1 MTEITNTNTLDRD
14 TFNRLRRLYII
25 ALGAIAISLVTSQ
38 ILIRQYL
45 ADQEDDSRLVNVAG
59 RQRMLSQKLG
69 KEALLLSL
77 YQSDFERRALEDTLL
92 ATKTSWETAH
102 NALLSGDEKL
112 GIAPGNSPEISKM
125 FEGIQPHFENIV
137 ANTNSLIQYSR
148 ENSRD
153 SVAFQTSVNTIL
165 SSSREFLS
173 KMEEIVNQYDFE
185 AKEKV
190 ESLKQLELIITLFT
204 LLVLLAEFLI
214 IFWPSAKA
222 MKASIRVL
230 MEAEKKA
237 IKMAKDADLLSQA
250 KEKSVRELRALSQAM
265 DQILLFARIT
275 PDGHI
280 THIGDRFAKLVKFQK
295 FNQNAKFSEVLTV
308 QENERL
314 TIDRII
320 SENKKSG
327 WQGELKATTPSGQD
341 LWLDFSMI
349 PFHSGE
355 KSELIIICLDITKR
369 KEAQLEVEQLTKKS
383 FEEKMHQQNAI
394 SRQIIENQ
402 ENEQNRIAKDIH
414 DGIGQMLTGLKYLL
428 ESVDLSEGEKAQVK
442 LDKLKEL
449 TTNIIKGV
457 RTATFNLTPP
467 ELKDYGIVPA
477 LTELTQELSKLTGK
491 EIILMNKSDFNRRL
505 DSLVEINLY
514 RITQEAINNAIKYAE
529 STLILV
535 TISHSEKILSIT
547 IDDNGKGFDKKTL
560 KPKPDKD
567 GGMGLTFMQE
577 RIKYINGRLFI
588 NSSPQKG
595 TKVTLNIPL
604 V

>member
-1 MTEITNTNTLDRD
+1 MTENTNTLDRD

-25 ALGAIAISLVTSQ
+25 ALGAIAISLITSQ

-59 RQRMLSQKLG
+59 RQRMLSQKLS
-69 KEALLLSL
+69 KEALQLSL
-77 YQSDFERRALEDTLL
+77 DQPDFARRALEDTLL
-92 ATKTSWETAH
+92 ATKTNLERAH
-102 NALLSGDEKL
+102 NALLNGDEKL
-112 GIAPGNSPEISKM
+112 GLNPGNSPEISEM

-137 ANTNSLIQYSR
+137 TNTNSLIQLSG
-148 ENSRD
+148 ENILD
-153 SVAFQTSVNTIL
+153 SLAIGNSVSNIL
-165 SSSREFLS
+165 NSSGEFLA

-190 ESLKQLELIITLFT
+190 QSLKHLETIITLFT

-222 MKASIRVL
+222 MRASIQVL

-295 FNQNAKFSEVLTV
+295 FNQNAKLSEVIST

-327 WQGELKATTPSGQD
+327 WQGELKATTPNGQD

-349 PFHSGE
+349 PFNSGE
-355 KSELIIICLDITKR
+355 ISELIIICLDITKR
-369 KEAQLEVEQLTKKS
+369 KEAQLEVEQLTKES
-383 FEEKMHQQNAI
+383 FEEKMLQQNAI

-428 ESVDLSEGEKAQVK
+428 ESVDLSEGEKAQAK
-442 LDKLKEL
+442 LEKLKEL
-449 TTNIIKGV
+449 TANIIKGV

-491 EIILMNKSDFNRRL
+491 DIILMNKSDFNRRL

-547 IDDNGKGFDKKTL
+547 VDDNGKGFDKKTL
-560 KPKPDKD
+560 KAKPDKD

>member
-1 MTEITNTNTLDRD
+1 M
-14 TFNRLRRLYII
+14 
-25 ALGAIAISLVTSQ
+25 
-38 ILIRQYL
+38 
-45 ADQEDDSRLVNVAG
+45 
-59 RQRMLSQKLG
+59 
-69 KEALLLSL
+69 
-77 YQSDFERRALEDTLL
+77 
-92 ATKTSWETAH
+92 
-102 NALLSGDEKL
+102 
-112 GIAPGNSPEISKM
+112 GIKPGNSPEVSKM
-125 FEGIQPHFENIV
+125 FEDIQPHFESIV
-137 ANTNSLIQYSR
+137 AHTNSIIQLSKEHLLDSADFQQAADEILIHG
-148 ENSRD
+148 N
-153 SVAFQTSVNTIL
+153 
-165 SSSREFLS
+165 EFLS
-173 KMEEIVNQYDFE
+173 KMEKIVNQYDFE

-190 ESLKQLELIITLFT
+190 ENLQQLELIITLFT

-222 MKASIRVL
+222 MKASIHEL
-230 MEAEKKA
+230 LEAEKKA

-265 DQILLFARIT
+265 DQILLFARIS

-295 FNQNAKFSEVLTV
+295 FNQNAKFSDVLSPL
-308 QENERL
+308 ENERL
-314 TIDRII
+314 TLDRII
-320 SENKKSG
+320 AENKKSG
-327 WQGELKATTPSGQD
+327 WQGEIKATTPGGQD
-341 LWLDFSMI
+341 LWLDLSMI
-349 PFHSGE
+349 PFHAGE
-355 KSELIIICLDITKR
+355 ISELIIICLDITKR
-369 KEAQLEVEQLTKKS
+369 KEAQLEVQQLTRES
-383 FEEKMHQQNAI
+383 FEEKMLQQNVI

-428 ESVDLSEGEKAQVK
+428 ESVDLSEGEKAQTK

-449 TTNIIKGV
+449 TANIIKGV

-467 ELKDYGIVPA
+467 ELKDYGLVPA
-477 LTELTQELSKLTGK
+477 LTELTQELAKLTGK
-491 EIILMNKSDFNRRL
+491 EIILMNKSDFNQRL

-535 TISHSEKILSIT
+535 TVSHSSKILSIT
-547 IDDNGKGFDKKTL
+547 IDDNGKGFDRKAIT
-560 KPKPDKD
+560 PKSDKD

-604 V
+604 I

>member
-1 MTEITNTNTLDRD
+1 MTEKTNSLDQD
-14 TFNRLRRLYII
+14 TFTRLKRLYLI
-25 ALGAIAISLVTSQ
+25 ALGAIAISLITSQ

-59 RQRMLSQKLG
+59 RQRMLSQKLS
-69 KEALLLSL
+69 KEALILSL
-77 YQSDFERRALEDTLL
+77 SPADFERKAMEDTLL
-92 ATKTSWETAH
+92 ATKTAWETAH
-102 NALLSGDEKL
+102 LALQFGDKKL
-112 GIAPGNSPEISKM
+112 GLNPGNSPEIMKM
-125 FEGIQPHFENIV
+125 FEGIQASFDTIV
-137 ANTNSLIQYSR
+137 INTNSLIQLSR
-148 ENSRD
+148 ANSD
-153 SVAFQTSVNTIL
+153 SLHLNLPVAKIL
-165 SSSREFLS
+165 DSSKKFLS
-173 KMEEIVNQYDFE
+173 KMEEIVNRYDFE

-190 ESLKQLELIITLFT
+190 ESLKRLELIITLFT
-204 LLVLLAEFLI
+204 LLILVAEFFI

-222 MKASIRVL
+222 MRASIHEL
-230 MEAEKKA
+230 METEKKA
-237 IKMAKDADLLSQA
+237 IKMAQDADFLSQA

-265 DQILLFARIT
+265 DQILLFARIS

-280 THIGDRFAKLVKFQK
+280 THIGDRFAKLLKFQK

-308 QENERL
+308 QENEQL

-327 WQGELKATTPSGQD
+327 WQGELKATTPGGQD

-349 PFHSGE
+349 PFFSGE

-369 KEAQLEVEQLTKKS
+369 KEAQLEVAQLTKES
-383 FEEKMHQQNAI
+383 FEEKMLQQNAI

-428 ESVDLSEGEKAQVK
+428 ESVDLSEGEKAQLK
-442 LDKLKEL
+442 LEKLKEL

-491 EIILMNKSDFNRRL
+491 DIILMNKSDFNRRL

-547 IDDNGKGFDKKTL
+547 IDDNGKGFDKKLL
-560 KPKPDKD
+560 KPKPDKN

-604 V
+604 Q

>member
-1 MTEITNTNTLDRD
+1 MTENTNTLDRD

-25 ALGAIAISLVTSQ
+25 ALGAIAISLITSQ

-59 RQRMLSQKLG
+59 RQRMLSQKLS

-77 YQSDFERRALEDTLL
+77 DQSDFQRRALEDTLL
-92 ATKTSWETAH
+92 ETKTDWERAH
-102 NALLSGDEKL
+102 NALLIGDENL
-112 GIAPGNSPEISKM
+112 GLNPGNSPEISKM
-125 FEGIQPHFENIV
+125 FEGIQPHFETIV
-137 ANTNSLIQYSR
+137 SNTNSLIQLSK
-148 ENSRD
+148 ENIGD
-153 SVAFQTSVNTIL
+153 SLAFQSSVTNIL
-165 SSSREFLS
+165 SSSSEFLT

-295 FNQNAKFSEVLTV
+295 FNQNAKFSDVLTE

-327 WQGELKATTPSGQD
+327 WQGELKATAPSGQD

-355 KSELIIICLDITKR
+355 ISELIIICLDITKR
-369 KEAQLEVEQLTKKS
+369 KEAQLEVQQLTKES
-383 FEEKMHQQNAI
+383 FEEKMLQQNVL

-442 LDKLKEL
+442 LEKLKEL

-491 EIILMNKSDFNRRL
+491 DIILMNKSDFNRRL

-547 IDDNGKGFDKKTL
+547 IDDNGKGFDKKAL

>member
-1 MTEITNTNTLDRD
+1 MTEKTNSLDQD
-14 TFNRLRRLYII
+14 TFTRLKRLYLI
-25 ALGAIAISLVTSQ
+25 ALGAIAISLITSQ

-59 RQRMLSQKLG
+59 RQRMLSQKLS
-69 KEALLLSL
+69 KEALILSL
-77 YQSDFERRALEDTLL
+77 NPADFERKAMEDTLL
-92 ATKTSWETAH
+92 ATKTAWETAH
-102 NALLSGDEKL
+102 LALQFGDKKL
-112 GIAPGNSPEISKM
+112 GLNPGNSPEIMKM
-125 FEGIQPHFENIV
+125 FEGIQASFDTIV
-137 ANTNSLIQYSR
+137 INTNSLIQLSR
-148 ENSRD
+148 ANSD
-153 SVAFQTSVNTIL
+153 SLHLNLPVAKIL
-165 SSSREFLS
+165 DSSKKFLS
-173 KMEEIVNQYDFE
+173 KMEEIVNRYDFE

-190 ESLKQLELIITLFT
+190 ESLKRLELIITLFT
-204 LLVLLAEFLI
+204 LLILVAEFFI

-222 MKASIRVL
+222 MRASIHEL

-237 IKMAKDADLLSQA
+237 IKMAQDADFLSQA

-265 DQILLFARIT
+265 DQILLFARIS

-280 THIGDRFAKLVKFQK
+280 THIGDRFAKLLKFPK
-295 FNQNAKFSEVLTV
+295 FNQNAKFSEVITI
-308 QENERL
+308 QETERL

-327 WQGELKATTPSGQD
+327 WQGEVKATTPDGQD

-349 PFHSGE
+349 PFFSGE

-369 KEAQLEVEQLTKKS
+369 KEAQLEVAQLTKES
-383 FEEKMHQQNAI
+383 FEEKMLQQNAI

-428 ESVDLSEGEKAQVK
+428 ESVDLSEGEKAQLK
-442 LDKLKEL
+442 LEKLKEL

-491 EIILMNKSDFNRRL
+491 DIILMNKSDFNRRL

-547 IDDNGKGFDKKTL
+547 IDDNGKGFDKKLL
-560 KPKPDKD
+560 KPKPDKN

-604 V
+604 Q

>member
-1 MTEITNTNTLDRD
+1 MTEKTNSLDQD
-14 TFNRLRRLYII
+14 TFTRLKRLYLI
-25 ALGAIAISLVTSQ
+25 ALGAIAISLITSQ

-59 RQRMLSQKLG
+59 RQRMLSQKLS
-69 KEALLLSL
+69 KEALILSL
-77 YQSDFERRALEDTLL
+77 NPADFERKAMEDTLL
-92 ATKTSWETAH
+92 ATKTAWETAH
-102 NALLSGDEKL
+102 LALQFGDKKL
-112 GIAPGNSPEISKM
+112 GLNPGNSPEIMKM
-125 FEGIQPHFENIV
+125 FEGIQASFDTIV
-137 ANTNSLIQYSR
+137 INTNSLIQLSR
-148 ENSRD
+148 ANSD
-153 SVAFQTSVNTIL
+153 SLHLNLPVAKIL
-165 SSSREFLS
+165 DSSKKFLS
-173 KMEEIVNQYDFE
+173 KMEEIVNRYDFE

-190 ESLKQLELIITLFT
+190 ESLKRLELIITLFT
-204 LLVLLAEFLI
+204 LLILVAEFFI

-222 MKASIRVL
+222 MRASIHEL
-230 MEAEKKA
+230 METEKKA
-237 IKMAKDADLLSQA
+237 IKMAQDADFLSQA

-265 DQILLFARIT
+265 DQILLFARIS

-280 THIGDRFAKLVKFQK
+280 THIGDRFAKLLKFQK

-308 QENERL
+308 QENEQL

-327 WQGELKATTPSGQD
+327 WQGELKATTPGGQD

-349 PFHSGE
+349 PFFSGE

-369 KEAQLEVEQLTKKS
+369 KEAQLEVAQLTKES
-383 FEEKMHQQNAI
+383 FEEKMLQQNAI

-428 ESVDLSEGEKAQVK
+428 ESVDLSEGEKAQLK
-442 LDKLKEL
+442 LEKLKEL

-491 EIILMNKSDFNRRL
+491 DIILMNKSDFNRRL

-547 IDDNGKGFDKKTL
+547 IDDNGKGFDKKLL
-560 KPKPDKD
+560 KPKPDKN

-604 V
+604 Q

>member
-1 MTEITNTNTLDRD
+1 MTEKTNSLDQD
-14 TFNRLRRLYII
+14 TFTRLKRLYLI
-25 ALGAIAISLVTSQ
+25 ALGAIAISLITSQ

-59 RQRMLSQKLG
+59 RQRMLSQKLS
-69 KEALLLSL
+69 KEALILSL
-77 YQSDFERRALEDTLL
+77 SPADFERKAMEDTLL
-92 ATKTSWETAH
+92 ATKTAWETAH
-102 NALLSGDEKL
+102 LALQFGDKKL
-112 GIAPGNSPEISKM
+112 GLNPGNSPEIMKM
-125 FEGIQPHFENIV
+125 FEGIQASFDTIV
-137 ANTNSLIQYSR
+137 INTNSLIQLSR
-148 ENSRD
+148 ANSD
-153 SVAFQTSVNTIL
+153 SLHLHLPVVKIL
-165 SSSREFLS
+165 DSSKKFLS
-173 KMEEIVNQYDFE
+173 KMEEIVNRYDFE

-190 ESLKQLELIITLFT
+190 ESLKRLELIITLFT
-204 LLVLLAEFLI
+204 LLILVAEFFI

-222 MKASIRVL
+222 MRASIHEL

-237 IKMAKDADLLSQA
+237 IKMAQDADFLSQA

-265 DQILLFARIT
+265 DQILLFARIS

-280 THIGDRFAKLVKFQK
+280 THIGDRFAKLLKFQK

-308 QENERL
+308 QENEQL

-327 WQGELKATTPSGQD
+327 WQGELKATTPGGQD

-349 PFHSGE
+349 PFFSGE

-369 KEAQLEVEQLTKKS
+369 KEAQLEVAQLTKES
-383 FEEKMHQQNAI
+383 FEEKMLQQNAI

-428 ESVDLSEGEKAQVK
+428 ESVDLSEGEKAQHK
-442 LDKLKEL
+442 LEKLKEL

-491 EIILMNKSDFNRRL
+491 DIILMNKSDFNRRL

-547 IDDNGKGFDKKTL
+547 IDDNGKGFDKKLL
-560 KPKPDKD
+560 KPKPDKN

-604 V
+604 Q

>member
-1 MTEITNTNTLDRD
+1 MTEKTNSLDQD
-14 TFNRLRRLYII
+14 TFTRLKRLYLI
-25 ALGAIAISLVTSQ
+25 ALGAIAISLITSQ

-45 ADQEDDSRLVNVAG
+45 ADQEDDSRLVNLAG
-59 RQRMLSQKLG
+59 RQRMLSQKLS
-69 KEALLLSL
+69 KEALILSL
-77 YQSDFERRALEDTLL
+77 SPADFERKAMEDTLL
-92 ATKTSWETAH
+92 ATKKAWETAH
-102 NALLSGDEKL
+102 LALQFGDKKL
-112 GIAPGNSPEISKM
+112 GLNPGNSPEIMKM
-125 FEGIQPHFENIV
+125 FEGIQASFDTIV
-137 ANTNSLIQYSR
+137 TNTNSLIKLSR
-148 ENSRD
+148 ANSD
-153 SVAFQTSVNTIL
+153 SLHLHLPVAKIL
-165 SSSREFLS
+165 NSSKKFLS
-173 KMEEIVNQYDFE
+173 KMEEIVNRYDFE

-190 ESLKQLELIITLFT
+190 ESLKHLELIITLFT
-204 LLVLLAEFLI
+204 LLILVAEFLI

-222 MKASIRVL
+222 MRASIQEL

-237 IKMAKDADLLSQA
+237 IKMAQDADFLSQA

-265 DQILLFARIT
+265 DQILLFARIS

-280 THIGDRFAKLVKFQK
+280 THIGDRFAKLLKFEK

-308 QENERL
+308 QENEQL

-327 WQGELKATTPSGQD
+327 WQGELKATTLGGQD

-349 PFHSGE
+349 PFFSGE
-355 KSELIIICLDITKR
+355 KSELIIICLDITRR
-369 KEAQLEVEQLTKKS
+369 KEAQLEVAQLTKES
-383 FEEKMHQQNAI
+383 FEEKILQQNAI

-428 ESVDLSEGEKAQVK
+428 ESVDLSEGEKAQLK
-442 LDKLKEL
+442 LEKLKEL

-491 EIILMNKSDFNRRL
+491 DIILMNKSDFNRRL

-547 IDDNGKGFDKKTL
+547 IDDNGKGFDKKLL
-560 KPKPDKD
+560 KPKPDKN

-604 V
+604 Q